1 MMAISTDTFF
11 GKKEKPHFKRR
22 GLMLD
27 ISRNRVPTIKA
38 LKRLIN
44 ALQILNYNELQLY
57 TEHSFAYSTHKVVW
71 KDASPMTPEEVRDID
86 SYCAEREIE
95 LVPNQN
101 SFGHME
107 RWLKHEQYKEI
118 AECPEGFD
126 HPISG
131 WRRFG
136 STLYPSSE
144 SLTFIDKLYAELIP
158 NFKSNQ
164 LHIGG
169 DEPWELGK
177 GRSAKRVQE
186 EGKHRVYIE
195 FMRELF
201 DLSKK
206 HGCKPQFWADI
217 IFEYPDLVS
226 ELPKGV
232 KPVIWGYEANHP
244 FDQQCKIV
252 AQAGFRNQFYVAP
265 GAGNWNSF
273 SGRLDLAEVNIRQAA
288 KYGQL
293 HGAKGL
299 ILTAWGDNGHHQP
312 WLTLYP
318 PLIIAAAAAHG
329 LALSRTELAEQVDSI
344 FFPDFKSGHGAALC
358 ALGEIDNLLPQP
370 AAPNSFL
377 HSSFF
382 SDENELE
389 EKLRPLVSTNTLVN
403 CQNALDTIP
412 TEGLDQ
418 EIALAVRLNQA
429 AIERALGVDVSE
441 DYQILI
447 KDFSEQW
454 RRHSREGGL
463 AESIA
468 MMGTETKVSYT

>member
-1 MMAISTDTFF
+1 MKQVLVHSLFER
-11 GKKEKPHFKRR
+11 KENPCFQKR

-57 TEHSFAYSTHKVVW
+57 TEHSFAYSSHRVVW
-71 KDASPMTPEEVRDID
+71 EDASPMTHGEIREID
-86 SYCAEREIE
+86 AYCEDRGIE

-136 STLYPSSE
+136 STLYPSRE
-144 SLTFIDKLYAELIP
+144 SLAFIDELYSELVP

-177 GRSAKRVQE
+177 GRSAMRVQE

-206 HGCKPQFWADI
+206 YGCKSQFWADI
-217 IFEYPDLVS
+217 ILEYPDLVS
-226 ELPKGV
+226 ELPKSV
-232 KPVIWGYEANHP
+232 KPVIWGYEADHP
-244 FDQQCKIV
+244 FEKQCKTV
-252 AQAGFRNQFYVAP
+252 TQAGFRNQFYVAP

-288 KYGQL
+288 RYGRL

-299 ILTAWGDNGHHQP
+299 LLTAWGDNGHHQP

-318 PLIIAAAAAHG
+318 PLIIAAAATHE
-329 LALSRTELAEQVDSI
+329 LALSRTELAEQIDSI
-344 FFPDFKSGHGAALC
+344 FFPDSKSGHGAALC
-358 ALGEIDNLLPQP
+358 ALGVIDSLLPQP

-382 SDENELE
+382 SNDDELK
-389 EKLRPLVSTNTLVN
+389 EKLRPLVSTTTLAN
-403 CQNALDTIP
+403 CQSALDAIS

-429 AIERALGVDVSE
+429 AIERVLGIEPSE
-441 DYQILI
+441 DCQILI
-447 KDFSEQW
+447 KNFSEQW

-463 AESIA
+463 EESLA
-468 MMGTETKVSYT
+468 MMGTGTKISYS

>member
-1 MMAISTDTFF
+1 MMAILTDTVF
-11 GKKEKPHFKRR
+11 GKREKPHFKKR

-27 ISRNRVPTIKA
+27 ISRNRVPTMKA

-57 TEHSFAYSTHKVVW
+57 TEHSFAYSSHRSVW
-71 KDASPMTPEEVRDID
+71 EDASPMTPEEVSDID

-107 RWLKHEQYKEI
+107 RWLKHEQYKEL
-118 AECPEGFD
+118 AECPDGYN

-131 WRRFG
+131 RRRFG

-144 SLTFIDKLYAELIP
+144 SVEFIDELYAELIP
-158 NFKSNQ
+158 NYKSNE

-177 GRSAKRVQE
+177 GRSVKRVQE
-186 EGKHRVYIE
+186 DGMHRVYIE

-206 HGCKPQFWADI
+206 YGCKPQFWADTVL
-217 IFEYPDLVS
+217 EYPDLLY
-226 ELPKGV
+226 ELPQGV
-232 KPVIWGYEANHP
+232 KPVIWGYEADHP
-244 FDQQCKIV
+244 FDQQCKTV
-252 AQAGFRNQFYVAP
+252 TQAGFRNQFYLAP

-273 SGRLDLAEVNIRQAA
+273 SGRLDSAEVNIRQAA
-288 KYGQL
+288 RYGRL
-293 HGAKGL
+293 HGAEGL
-299 ILTAWGDNGHHQP
+299 LLTAWGDNGHHQP

-318 PLIIAAAAAHG
+318 PLIIASAAAHG
-329 LALSRTELAEQVDSI
+329 LSLSRTELAEQIDSI
-344 FFPDFKSGHGAALC
+344 FFPTFKSGHGAALC
-358 ALGEIDNLLPQP
+358 ALGKIDSLLPQP

-382 SDENELE
+382 SDEIELKK
-389 EKLRPLVSTNTLVN
+389 KLRPLVSSTTLAN
-403 CQNALDTIP
+403 CKNALDAIP
-412 TEGLDQ
+412 TEGLDK
-418 EIALAVRLNQA
+418 EITLAVHLNQA
-429 AIERALGVDVSE
+429 AIERVLGVEASV
-441 DYQILI
+441 DYDILI
-447 KDFSEQW
+447 ENFSEQW
-454 RRHSREGGL
+454 LRHSREGGL
-463 AESIA
+463 AESLA
-468 MMGTETKVSYT
+468 MMRTENKIS